1 MKTVA
6 RKRPKTY
13 NQWSFFSF
21 IFKYIFFIFAAF
33 SHALA
38 KKGAAVKEGRW
49 AWQQGRGTGVRND
62 PIAGEKFRL

>member
-1 MKTVA
+1 L
-6 RKRPKTY
+6 
-13 NQWSFFSF
+13 FFN
-21 IFKYIFFIFAAF
+21 IFFCIFAAF

-38 KKGAAVKEGRW
+38 KMGAAVKEGRW

>member
-13 NQWSFFSF
+13 NQCAVFFLLNF
-21 IFKYIFFIFAAF
+21 LAAF

-38 KKGAAVKEGRW
+38 EMGAAVKEGRRW
-49 AWQQGRGTGVRND
+49 AWQQGRGTGVQND